1 MDSKGKKSEE
11 ELSYIDSKYINFD
24 EIYINGKEDL
34 REVGGNLKL
43 RIFWQEQPENQE
55 KQWR

>member
-1 MDSKGKKSEE
+1 MKRNCT
-11 ELSYIDSKYINFD
+11 SYIDSKYINFD

-43 RIFWQEQPENQE
+43 RIFQQEQPENQE